1 MMNKLNTML
10 VGLNNKLM
18 ELKPSLTSPQLP
30 IETERLLNKLLLIE
44 NGLKVKSLTPTLI
57 LNGLPEDKN
66 KLTEL
71 SNNFS

>member
-18 ELKPSLTSPQLP
+18 EPKPSLTSPLLP
-30 IETERLLNKLLLIE
+30 IETERSLNKLLLIE
-44 NGLKVKSLTPTLI
+44 NGSKVKSLTQNLI

>member
-30 IETERLLNKLLLIE
+30 IETERLLNKLPLIE
-44 NGLKVKSLTPTLI
+44 NGSKVKLLTPTLI